1 MVATDMY
8 GKSPYGSGYT
18 KLCKIMTFLPFLF
31 SFLFFIFYNACY
43 IFILHPCSTSLWDFI
58 LMLICLDIGATF
70 LFVIVIILFIY
81 DSGRYGTVAISGE
94 QLFMTTIYGFQSL
107 RFEVGGFVWDILAVP
122 DPPFL
127 YSFSVTNI
135 MVWLEF

>member
-18 KLCKIMTFLPFLF
+18 KLCKIMTFLSFLF
-31 SFLFFIFYNACY
+31 SFLFFIFYNAYY
-43 IFILHPCSTSLWDFI
+43 IFILHHCSTSLWDFI
-58 LMLICLDIGATF
+58 LMLICLDISATV
-70 LFVIVIILFIY
+70 LFVFVIILFIY

-122 DPPFL
+122 DPPF
-127 YSFSVTNI
+127 FI
-135 MVWLEF
+135 FF